1 MARRF
6 YAGGITLA
14 VLAFALASAGTFR
27 YWLVDSEAYLA
38 CTIVQLVAAFVAIV
52 LIEVYESK

>member
-1 MARRF
+1 MDRRVN
-6 YAGGITLA
+6 AGGIALA

-27 YWLVDSEAYLA
+27 YWLVDSRAYLL

-52 LIEVYESK
+52 LAEVHESK